1 MQVVSE
7 ASAGDEAV
15 EKALEVRPDVIVMD
29 VRMPHMSGIQATRKI
44 KQQLPDTGIVM
55 ISALDNDPEI
65 FDSIEA
71 GANGFLVKDDE
82 PEALVAA
89 VRNASEGRAYLP
101 PSITKRLMER
111 VANPMGAG
119 RSGRAGHPGESP
131 LTEREISVLRLLA
144 LGKRNREIATALGI
158 SERTVGNHIVN
169 IYQKLR
175 IKDRAQAIMY
185 AVRNGIINV

>member
-1 MQVVSE
+1 MGLRELLDSEEEMQVVSE

-55 ISALDNDPEI
+55 VSALDNDPEI

-119 RSGRAGHPGESP
+119 RSGRAGHPGEPP
-131 LTEREISVLRLLA
+131 LA
-144 LGKRNREIATALGI
+144 NREIATALGI
-158 SERTVGNHIVN
+158 SERTGGNHIVN